1 MCIRDRVGGLTG
13 AGLGLFSVLGETD
26 GERGVLL
33 AEFLIPVEDA
43 VACGYGLLDEIPTD
57 RLEGVAFGDS
67 RLDLLDPGGD
77 QLRVDLREV
86 DADGRFVLRGLERAV
101 EVAQPRGLLTVQ
113 MCIRDR

>member
-1 MCIRDRVGGLTG
+1 MKRLRDQFSLTVSVPSGPTGRLRLVVEVGGLTG

-57 RLEGVAFGDS
+57 RLEGVAFGGFS
-67 RLDLLDPGGD
+67 S
-77 QLRVDLREV
+77 
-86 DADGRFVLRGLERAV
+86 
-101 EVAQPRGLLTVQ
+101 
-113 MCIRDR
+113 